1 MIRKIL
7 VELLKVNAF
16 VYKNIRLIEMVG
28 VIMRIISFSL
38 VSWMGPHSPF
48 LFVWIFNT
56 IDAVMLAWCSTL
68 KKDSA
73 YILLNGFW
81 ILVGILGIIRAL
93 NTTH

>member
-1 MIRKIL
+1 

>member
-1 MIRKIL
+1 M
-7 VELLKVNAF
+7 ELLRINAF
-16 VYKNIRLIEMVG
+16 VYRNIRLIETVG

-73 YILLNGFW
+73 YILLNVFW
-81 ILVGILGIIRAL
+81 IFVGILGIVRAL
-93 NTTH
+93 NATH